1 MKTNNSRVFL
11 TFALLHVLLL
21 LPRLLL
27 AILGLRGAPVPLPL
41 QHMADHHPQQAQEE
55 EDGHQ
60 DEGDVV
66 WMRPICSVA
75 SLSVGAVLGC
85 GDRKDGTGSVPA
97 SFTGTGHPSS

>member
-1 MKTNNSRVFL
+1 MLIIINFVWERDIKLWNLLILTKTLPKKREIRTLKTNNSSVFL
-11 TFALLHVLLL
+11 TFALLHVLPL

-66 WMRPICSVA
+66 
-75 SLSVGAVLGC
+75 
-85 GDRKDGTGSVPA
+85 
-97 SFTGTGHPSS
+97 